1 MVYIGSVTNILIK
14 SQRNRKRVTSLD
26 GVKKK
31 KRVPFCKRE
40 AGPLECDHALSAC
53 LVIQQSSAVIM
64 TIIFK
69 TGCGGGGWVAGKG
82 H

>member
-31 KRVPFCKRE
+31 KKKRVPFCKRE
-40 AGPLECDHALSAC
+40 AGPLECDHGLSA
-53 LVIQQSSAVIM
+53 LFGHS
-64 TIIFK
+64 TII
-69 TGCGGGGWVAGKG
+69 CCN
-82 H
+82 